1 MDAKRTHMDWLRR
14 YLNVYLIDR
23 GYSEAKRKLASAAV
37 RLFYEANDS
46 PLFGHPKEPRGA

>member
-1 MDAKRTHMDWLRR
+1 MDWLRR